1 MKFKRGMK
9 SVNMKKLFRRNQII
23 VTTLAVMIAAAG
35 YLNYTSKQELEAG
48 NVISEAGM
56 MDISDED
63 ILMENQKVLDSQNNY
78 EEILSLDQDL
88 SDIEEAESLAEGG
101 LETGED
107 IQQIAQAET
116 LSDQAGMEAGAQEGI
131 SEDMSETQAG
141 YENPG
146 EAILTSGMS
155 VADYIAGVQL
165 SREQVRAKN
174 KDTLLAIINNAN
186 IEESAKQQAIQDMIR
201 LTDIAEKENAAE
213 TLLLAKGFS
222 DPVVSISSDKVDVVV
237 NASSIT
243 DAQRAGGN
251 IVAELESRNTHK
263 VYEKDKIGEVQIADE
278 VVAIIAGLA
287 ATEVEGV
294 DSMAGNITN
303 ELVGRLG
310 MKNLSKGV
318 KVDVTE
324 EHVSV
329 DLSLNIKYGYNIPT
343 VSEKVQDKVK
353 SAIENMTGLNVL
365 DVNIKIAS
373 VNMEESR

>member
-1 MKFKRGMK
+1 MKFKRGMKSVNMKSVGGMK

-116 LSDQAGMEAGAQEGI
+116 LSDQAGMEEGAQEGI

-243 DAQRAGGN
+243 DAQRAQIED
-251 IVAELESRNTHK
+251 IVKRKA
-263 VYEKDKIGEVQIADE
+263 EVQADS
-278 VVAIIAGLA
+278 IIITLLNLA
-287 ATEVEGV
+287 E
-294 DSMAGNITN
+294 
-303 ELVGRLG
+303 
-310 MKNLSKGV
+310 
-318 KVDVTE
+318 
-324 EHVSV
+324 
-329 DLSLNIKYGYNIPT
+329 
-343 VSEKVQDKVK
+343 
-353 SAIENMTGLNVL
+353 
-365 DVNIKIAS
+365 
-373 VNMEESR
+373 